1 MKHKNQYTFIIYAP
15 PEKRRFSGI
24 LGEIDLYK
32 VYLLLAGGKYVIEES
47 YSGKDPIEWYCNILK
62 EQEIYIRDSKIQKN
76 KGNTYVWLQVDT
88 GKTQIEEFTFWD
100 ELSSEDTNTLAWRT
114 YLYPCEADRTKE
126 CLGLGVIAQETRLT
140 EKKESPLYLNEVL
153 DAIFS

>member
-32 VYLLLAGGKYVIEES
+32 VHLLLAGGKYVIEES
-47 YSGKDPIEWYCNILK
+47 YSGNDPVEWYCNILK
-62 EQEIYIRDSKIQKN
+62 DQEIYINRSKIQKN
-76 KGNTYVWLQVDT
+76 KGNTYVWLQVNT
-88 GKTQIEEFTFWD
+88 EKTRIEEFTFWND
-100 ELSSEDTNTLAWRT
+100 LPSEDTDTLAWRT
-114 YLYPCEADRTKE
+114 YFYPCEADKKKE
-126 CLGLGVIAQETRLT
+126 CLGLAVIARETKLT
-140 EKKESPLYLNEVL
+140 ERKLSPLYLNEVL